1 MDTQEEVT
9 KTKILFVRLDLWNRW
24 NRAGNTMVGTMVR
37 AETEAGRKWREDPHD
52 PPELDF
58 VPLNTLNP
66 TYSLFPHLTWTQP
79 HHVRLIIASL
89 FIYLA
94 WSKTNSLNDI
104 LERWRL
110 LNM

>member
-1 MDTQEEVT
+1 MDTQKEVT

-37 AETEAGRKWREDPHD
+37 AETEAERKWREDTHD

-66 TYSLFPHLTWTQP
+66 TFSLFSFLTWTKP
-79 HHVRLIIASL
+79 THSTL
-89 FIYLA
+89 FIFLVK
-94 WSKTNSLNDI
+94 WD
-104 LERWRL
+104 
-110 LNM
+110 